1 VIPINK
7 WAGLV
12 TNASQY
18 AIPPGAAVEQ
28 VNLQCLIPGQLTVR
42 PGMTPVTLPVPSTA
56 TTSIVRAF
64 RYQHG
69 SAEHIVY
76 QDAQGN
82 IYSSVV
88 AAGAVTTT
96 SPPGAPVI
104 AAALPGNT
112 TIAVSITAPTDTG
125 GSAIT
130 GYSFQVSTDNGTT
143 WTGAG
148 SSTATS
154 YTITGLVNG
163 TAYRIRA
170 SANNASGT
178 GDYSASFGPVSPS
191 APVVRPASPP
201 AVVTA
206 TAAAANTATVA
217 WYTPSDNGGS
227 PITGYSVQSSPD
239 RGLTWSAAATTGV
252 VSQSSVSGLLANT
265 DYVFRVAAITSY
277 GTGQYSTA
285 SNSVSIVGATS
296 TPSQPQNLSGIATTT
311 SVTLS
316 WGAPANNG
324 GSAVTGY
331 AIRYGTSSQGPWTV
345 QSASGLTGTV
355 SGLTANTRYTFGVY
369 ASNAN
374 GGGQAA
380 SIDVT
385 TLAAA
390 VSTAPSSPTNLV
402 LTRTADGFTAT
413 WDAPASTGG
422 SAITE
427 YRLTTAATGTG
438 PETLAYQS
446 LARSYTATGLTAG
459 SLVWVAVYA
468 VNAVGSS
475 NAMRANVAVGIAPSA
490 PRNFTATPT
499 NSQVTLSWLPPATLY
514 GQQVLSYLLT
524 YGQGYG
530 VQAAGNATSQ
540 TMIPISGQPFA
551 AGASYTYTIAAV
563 TASGTGATASVT
575 FTVPAAPAVPPS
587 APQNLVLTPNESGFI
602 ASWEAPATTGT
613 PAFIGY
619 KTYVLVGGAWT
630 LKDTRSAT
638 SRNYQATGYPQGTAI
653 SVRVTAYSSAA
664 ESVPAEGTV
673 TPFSAATAPRN
684 LSFSLAY
691 VLADRATVS
700 LSWTEPSSLGGLAL
714 TRYVIYKDGVE
725 SAASSTTASTI
736 TQLPGTATYTVYAQT
751 TAGLS
756 PVSNSVTVT
765 AAVPTA
771 PAAPTLT
778 LFRSTGGELQFIA
791 YSALPAGMSSI
802 AYTGQ
807 FSLDLGVT
815 WQAATP
821 MLSGTE
827 GGSAKFLCTIP
838 YASTASRVVLGRA
851 QATASAGGVS
861 KTSGWSSS
869 LSATVTFSA
878 PVFAPT
884 ITSTE
889 LPGGKV
895 RIFWTAPS
903 STGGSVIT
911 QYTVLYSGAGVSTTE
926 YNAGLGLQYDLT
938 RQTNNAATIV
948 IRARNALGV
957 TASAP
962 YTLPAVLPAPGWQV
976 VEPNGSS
983 TGVQANSDGTVKLR
997 AEHPAGIEWQ
1007 TIAFYRW
1014 QSSPDQVTWTTLAD
1028 TPTVDDAQGRAYTAT
1043 SQPAG
1048 LRYYRSLVSVG
1059 GVLSAPSIAKS
1070 KPTEPGAVRSLA
1082 MTRVNSGAG
1091 WVSTAS
1097 WVGSLYDGGRA
1108 ITAYELQTAWII
1120 GTDVPTTWSSTVEHS
1135 VATYGSGPYTK
1146 EVTFPTSPS
1155 PGGPSMGEAN
1165 YWIRVR
1171 AAVSRDFSDPIRAGQ
1186 WTYVTRTANS

>member
-112 TIAVSITAPTDTG
+112 TIAVSVTAPTDTG

-191 APVVRPASPP
+191 APAVRPASPP

-217 WYTPSDNGGS
+217 WYTPSDDGGS
-227 PITGYSVQSSPD
+227 PITGYSVQRSSD
-239 RGLTWSAAATTGV
+239 RGLTWAAAVTTGV

-331 AIRYGTSSQGPWTV
+331 SIRYGTSSQGPWIV

-369 ASNAN
+369 ASNVN
-374 GGGQAA
+374 GDGQVA

-385 TLAAA
+385 TLAASA
-390 VSTAPSSPTNLV
+390 NTAPSSPTNLV

-422 SAITE
+422 SAITS
-427 YRLTTAATGTG
+427 YRM
-438 PETLAYQS
+438 TLANSFTGQETQVYTG
-446 LARSYTATGLTAG
+446 LTRAYTATGLAAG
-459 SLVWVAVYA
+459 TTVWVSVYA
-468 VNAVGSS
+468 INAVGSS
-475 NAMRANVAVGIAPSA
+475 TAMRANVGIGLAPSA
-490 PRNFTATPT
+490 PLNFTATPT
-499 NSQVTLSWLPPATLY
+499 NSQVTLSWSPPASLY
-514 GQQVLSYLLT
+514 GQQVTAYLLT
-524 YGQGYG
+524 YGEGYG
-530 VQAAGNATSQ
+530 LQVAGNATSQ
-540 TMIPISGQPFA
+540 TMIPISGQPFV
-551 AGASYTYTIAAV
+551 AGATYTYTVAAV
-563 TASGTGATASVT
+563 TASGSGAAASVT
-575 FTVPAAPAVPPS
+575 FTVPAAPATPPS
-587 APQNLVLTPNESGFI
+587 APQNFLLTPTSGGFT
-602 ASWEAPATTGT
+602 ATWDAPASSGSS
-613 PAFIGY
+613 PVIRY
-619 KTYVLVGGAWT
+619 ELLYNPGGWVPSMSAT
-630 LKDTRSAT
+630 ARSAT
-638 SRNYQATGYPQGTAI
+638 VSGLTNGTA
-653 SVRVTAYSSAA
+653 VTVTLFVFTAA
-664 ESVPAEGTV
+664 GNAFVQGQV
-673 TPFSAATAPRN
+673 TPFQAATAPRN

-725 SAASSTTASTI
+725 FAASSTTASTI

-771 PAAPTLT
+771 PAAPALT
-778 LFRSTGGELQFIA
+778 LVSNTGGELQFIA

-802 AYTGQ
+802 DYTGQ
-807 FSLDLGVT
+807 FSLDSGAT
-815 WQAATP
+815 WQAATLK
-821 MLSGTE
+821 LSAIH
-827 GGSAKFLCTIP
+827 GGSVKFLCTIP
-838 YASTASRVVLGRA
+838 YAGSASRAVLGRA

-861 KTSGWSSS
+861 KTSAWSSAI
-869 LSATVTFSA
+869 SATVTFSP
-878 PVFAPT
+878 PVFSPS
-884 ITSTE
+884 ITSVDLEDIQT
-889 LPGGKV
+889 KV
-895 RIFWTAPS
+895 SWTAAAAS
-903 STGGSVIT
+903 GGSAVT
-911 QYTVLYSGAGVSTTE
+911 GYTVRYKRANGTVVSTQTVAPSVLTATFSRTE
-926 YNAGLGLQYDLT
+926 SSGDAVEILAVNAVGST
-938 RQTNNAATIV
+938 
-948 IRARNALGV
+948 
-957 TASAP
+957 TASLVLPRRFSAP
-962 YTLPAVLPAPGWQV
+962 PNVVINANTEGAVLLSWGVIAYTDGRTVDGYV
-976 VEPNGSS
+976 VSRSVDN
-983 TGVQANSDGTVKLR
+983 T
-997 AEHPAGIEWQ
+997 
-1007 TIAFYRW
+1007 
-1014 QSSPDQVTWTTLAD
+1014 TWTTVA
-1028 TPTVDDAQGRAYTAT
+1028 TPTARSVTLT
-1043 SQPAG
+1043 SQPLG
-1048 LRYYRSLVSVG
+1048 TRSSPVYYRIVATAGSDNSSPTVRQTPAAPGRPGLSNLDYNCTLPELIISPPTYNGGAALSTYSIDIAQPPLGTSLSTMSQTYWRTFTTAQANG
-1059 GVLSAPSIAKS
+1059 SAPV
-1070 KPTEPGAVRSLA
+1070 TVRLSFS
-1082 MTRVNSGAG
+1082 N
-1091 WVSTAS
+1091 STAAHYAR
-1097 WVGSLYDGGRA
+1097 VVVFNAAG
-1108 ITAYELQTAWII
+1108 TASQYETIVLASCQL
-1120 GTDVPTTWSSTVEHS
+1120 
-1135 VATYGSGPYTK
+1135 
-1146 EVTFPTSPS
+1146 
-1155 PGGPSMGEAN
+1155 
-1165 YWIRVR
+1165 
-1171 AAVSRDFSDPIRAGQ
+1171 
-1186 WTYVTRTANS
+1186 

>member
-1 VIPINK
+1 MIPINK

-112 TIAVSITAPTDTG
+112 TIAVSVTAPTDTG

-191 APVVRPASPP
+191 APAVRPASPP

-217 WYTPSDNGGS
+217 WYTPSDDGGS
-227 PITGYSVQSSPD
+227 PITGYSVQRSSD
-239 RGLTWSAAATTGV
+239 RGLTWAAAVTTGV

-331 AIRYGTSSQGPWTV
+331 SIRYGTSSQGPWTV

-355 SGLTANTRYTFGVY
+355 SDLTANTRYTFGVY

-374 GGGQAA
+374 GGGQVA

-385 TLAAA
+385 TLAASA
-390 VSTAPSSPTNLV
+390 NTAPSSPTNLV
-402 LTRTADGFTAT
+402 LTRTADGFSAT

-422 SAITE
+422 SAITS
-427 YRLTTAATGTG
+427 YRMTLSNSFTGQETQVYTGLTRA
-438 PETLAYQS
+438 
-446 LARSYTATGLTAG
+446 YTATGLAAG
-459 SLVWVAVYA
+459 TTVWVSVYA
-468 VNAVGSS
+468 INAVGSS
-475 NAMRANVAVGIAPSA
+475 NAMRANVGIGLAPSA
-490 PRNFTATPT
+490 PLNFTATPT
-499 NSQVTLSWLPPATLY
+499 NTQVALSWSPPASLY
-514 GQQVLSYLLT
+514 GQQVTAYLLT
-524 YGQGYG
+524 YGVGYG
-530 VQAAGNATSQ
+530 EQVAGNATSR
-540 TMIPISGQPFA
+540 TMVPMSGQPYVS
-551 AGASYTYTIAAV
+551 GASYTYTISAV
-563 TASGTGATASVT
+563 TAAGSGSSASVT

-587 APQNLVLTPNESGFI
+587 APQNLVLTPTDGGFTATWDAPETSGTGPILRYSVYYAPPGVFSPELPAAARI
-602 ASWEAPATTGT
+602 ATVTGLQNGTT
-613 PAFIGY
+613 
-619 KTYVLVGGAWT
+619 VLV
-630 LKDTRSAT
+630 
-638 SRNYQATGYPQGTAI
+638 
-653 SVRVTAYSSAA
+653 RVFANTFFGNAF
-664 ESVPAEGTV
+664 VDGRV
-673 TPFSAATAPRN
+673 TPFQAATAPRN
-684 LSFSLAY
+684 LSFSIAY

-725 SAASSTTASTI
+725 FAASSTTASTI

-861 KTSGWSSS
+861 RTSVWSSS
-869 LSATVTFSA
+869 LRETVTFSA

-911 QYTVLYSGAGVSTTE
+911 QYTVLYSGAGVTTTE
-926 YNAGLGLQYDLT
+926 YNAGLGLQYDLV

-962 YTLPAVLPAPGWQV
+962 YTLPAALPAPGWQV

-983 TGVQANSDGTVKLR
+983 TGVQASSDGTVKLR

-1028 TPTVDDAQGRAYTAT
+1028 TPTADDAQGRAYTAT

-1048 LRYYRSLVSVG
+1048 LRYYRSLASVA
-1059 GVLSAPSIAKS
+1059 GVLSAPSVAKS

-1082 MTRVNSGAG
+1082 MTPVTLGAG

-1135 VATYGSGPYTK
+1135 VATYGSGPYTQG
-1146 EVTFPTSPS
+1146 VTFPTLPS
-1155 PGGPSMGEAN
+1155 PGGLASGTAN

-1186 WTYVTRTANS
+1186 WAYVSRTANS